1 MLEIIIITYKCAQ
14 LALNCI
20 ASIPQAVGNYEYNVI
35 VVDNASGDDTVETIK
50 NRYPN
55 INIIEN
61 RANLGYSKAVNIG
74 VNATNS
80 KLLFIS
86 NADVEFFPH
95 SLKLLA
101 DYLNSNDN
109 IGVVGARQEYP
120 DGSWQYCYGDLPG
133 IWTALKDL
141 FLISNVQRFLRRKFY
156 KKFDYEKTKSA
167 GYIDGACI
175 GVKKADFDAV
185 GGFDE
190 DYFFYAEEAD
200 FCYKIQNLLNKK
212 CMFYPKAKIMH
223 VRGGSTASAQV
234 SEKTLRALCSAKAL
248 FAQKR
253 RSKFEKFAYVKLQ
266 KFQSR
271 ILLFIFNIIYII
283 NKKDRFKNKINYY
296 STLSKVWS
304 EFE

>member
-50 NRYPN
+50 NHYPN

-101 DYLNSNDN
+101 DYLISDDK

-133 IWTALKDL
+133 IRTALKDL
-141 FLISNVQRFLRRKFY
+141 FLISNVQRLLRRKFY
-156 KKFDYEKTKSA
+156 KKFDYEKTK
-167 GYIDGACI
+167 
-175 GVKKADFDAV
+175 
-185 GGFDE
+185 
-190 DYFFYAEEAD
+190 
-200 FCYKIQNLLNKK
+200 
-212 CMFYPKAKIMH
+212 
-223 VRGGSTASAQV
+223 
-234 SEKTLRALCSAKAL
+234 
-248 FAQKR
+248 
-253 RSKFEKFAYVKLQ
+253 
-266 KFQSR
+266 
-271 ILLFIFNIIYII
+271 
-283 NKKDRFKNKINYY
+283 
-296 STLSKVWS
+296 
-304 EFE
+304 